1 MDGDD
6 PTQLPLPLVAS
17 SSLKRSKFDVACTLN
32 MSLVNSKWDDKGAS
46 DLRTTLEKALKTTLA
61 LCDANKKKGI
71 LGGEVL
77 VERIENEIFSGRGD
91 VLLFVRI
98 QGTSSLNVSRA
109 DRMTVENVCTLIHH
123 RLRSNRTKE
132 MLLSLGVKLMSIDIP
147 CVCSLDSY
155 AKTSSDE
162 IVKEDEKKK
171 TVSSEDRKLQTNDFV
186 CFRNVY
192 YSISKPEDPNMNPKF
207 WVGRV
212 NSIKKSNSQRVCDLQ
227 WYVETANGSGL
238 YRRATKTFRQLS
250 NQLYLIE
257 DMERDDVADDIWR
270 RRRVYK
276 PSTGSISDS
285 SSAIEKTVS
294 KEQNAAVMITVPS
307 ESARD
312 AEVLRVWREKAE
324 MCDEFKERAEKAE
337 QELESLRKRL
347 KDFGADESGLAV
359 IDDSVYK
366 KNSSASALES
376 QIAKVEKDNQE
387 QFKSMERD
395 IESQIKSLSGKDGVV
410 S

>member
-1 MDGDD
+1 
-6 PTQLPLPLVAS
+6 
-17 SSLKRSKFDVACTLN
+17 
-32 MSLVNSKWDDKGAS
+32 
-46 DLRTTLEKALKTTLA
+46 
-61 LCDANKKKGI
+61 
-71 LGGEVL
+71 
-77 VERIENEIFSGRGD
+77 
-91 VLLFVRI
+91 
-98 QGTSSLNVSRA
+98 
-109 DRMTVENVCTLIHH
+109 
-123 RLRSNRTKE
+123 
-132 MLLSLGVKLMSIDIP
+132 
-147 CVCSLDSY
+147 
-155 AKTSSDE
+155 
-162 IVKEDEKKK
+162 
-171 TVSSEDRKLQTNDFV
+171 
-186 CFRNVY
+186 
-192 YSISKPEDPNMNPKF
+192 MNPKF